1 MSKATHISSAV
12 AYIPYRFSKDILFP
26 LRTPASSEDI
36 MKRIVILLAIVLMIP
51 ALFASAVYVQ
61 LPASDDEPRTRT
73 ELEALL
79 DEHPG
84 FHKEF
89 PSRSSRQS
97 IKRQTISHAPGIS
110 GTADAVRHARKVCDA
125 RIGTPVLG
133 RLVYGVIEHSAL
145 MEVQNGRFTGIASVP
160 QDTNFDFTVHM
171 VIGGFSVYSLRGW
184 SDDPYNR
191 RDGSD
196 GWVLGSYVTV
206 RARILSIDR
215 DIVNHRDLYCK
226 ITLRQ

>member
-1 MSKATHISSAV
+1 
-12 AYIPYRFSKDILFP
+12 
-26 LRTPASSEDI
+26 
-36 MKRIVILLAIVLMIP
+36 MKRIVISLAIVLMIP
-51 ALFASAVYVQ
+51 ALFASAVYAQ
-61 LPASDDEPRTRT
+61 LPASDDEPQTRT

-79 DEHPG
+79 DERPG

-110 GTADAVRHARKVCDA
+110 GAAVRRVRRACDA
-125 RIGTPVLG
+125 RIGTAVLG
-133 RLVYGVIEHSAL
+133 RLVYGVVEHSAR
-145 MEVQNGRFTGIASVP
+145 MEVQNGEFAGIASVP
-160 QDTNFDFTVHM
+160 QDINFDFTVHM
-171 VIGGFSVYSLRGW
+171 VTRGFSVYSLRGW

-191 RDGSD
+191 RDGND
-196 GWVLGSYVTV
+196 GWILGSYVTV

-226 ITLRQ
+226 ITLR